1 MINDE
6 GYPAISGESLR
17 IFQRWQDDPQF
28 IFICLGRLKPTLVDQ
43 SERDLTPTFFRAQ
56 VNPLNQRRFF
66 FWQKKGAQQRTQRR
80 RWFCCQRPHCRRL
93 RFAGAAT
100 LGGARIND
108 GWDMIG
114 YHGM

>member
-80 RWFCCQRPHCRRL
+80 RWFLLLPETTLPACSLRGCCHAWR
-93 RFAGAAT
+93 GA
-100 LGGARIND
+100 D
-108 GWDMIG
+108 
-114 YHGM
+114 

>member
-43 SERDLTPTFFRAQ
+43 SERDLTPTFLG
-56 VNPLNQRRFF
+56 PKLTPSTSGDFF
-66 FWQKKGAQQRTQRR
+66 FGKKKCATADSAQAVVLLPETTLPASSLRGCCHAWRGA
-80 RWFCCQRPHCRRL
+80 
-93 RFAGAAT
+93 
-100 LGGARIND
+100 D
-108 GWDMIG
+108 
-114 YHGM
+114 